1 MHAAHKRHHNT
12 DARRRTW
19 RPSLIAWR
27 RCKSVASFAPRT
39 AAHWESPRWGWCR
52 RASCSRSET
61 RRTEDGKHDQNVL
74 AANEKKK
81 NNWWMCRKCT
91 GWHFLFEVAYNKGSY
106 AECTRRRSRV
116 HGGLQVPNFNFAI
129 SGNRK
134 VSDKQR
140 LYQCVNRGEQRVL
153 RIIEALTRR
162 KRRKR
167 FSWSQIEYSERVLR
181 VLPTRAS
188 KHRPQYP
195 ITWNHNGIMSVYNDT

>member
-27 RCKSVASFAPRT
+27 RCKSVVSCAPPT
-39 AAHWESPRWGWCR
+39 AARWESPRWGWCR

-81 NNWWMCRKCT
+81 NNRCVYAASVQEDI
-91 GWHFLFEVAYNKGSY
+91 FFEVTYNKGSY

-129 SGNRK
+129 SSKRK
-134 VSDKQR
+134 VNYKQR
-140 LYQCVNRGEQRVL
+140 LYQCV
-153 RIIEALTRR
+153 
-162 KRRKR
+162 K
-167 FSWSQIEYSERVLR
+167 
-181 VLPTRAS
+181 
-188 KHRPQYP
+188 
-195 ITWNHNGIMSVYNDT
+195 